1 MEPLNGLFLAWGL
14 VGAILVGLLPDWA
27 APLGEEELWSSWL
40 GTAAVAA
47 SPHQA
52 TLVSHKCYQNAETDK
67 SLILSENKGKSGIY
81 MWVNTINGKRYI
93 GSSVDLHR
101 RFSCYYSVA
110 YLEIET
116 KKNNSIIYKALIKF
130 GYLKF
135 SLEILEYCE
144 PKDVIKRE
152 QHYLNILKP
161 EYNILKTAGSV
172 LGLKHTEEIRAKI
185 REASLGNKNMLGK
198 THTEETKAQIREA
211 QKGNN
216 SRLGKTHTE

>member
-1 MEPLNGLFLAWGL
+1 
-14 VGAILVGLLPDWA
+14 
-27 APLGEEELWSSWL
+27 
-40 GTAAVAA
+40 
-47 SPHQA
+47 
-52 TLVSHKCYQNAETDK
+52 
-67 SLILSENKGKSGIY
+67 
-81 MWVNTINGKRYI
+81 
-93 GSSVDLHR
+93 
-101 RFSCYYSVA
+101 
-110 YLEIET
+110 
-116 KKNNSIIYKALIKF
+116 LIKF